1 MRIIIARSFLS
12 SSSLS
17 FFLREARAI
26 DVRIKRNETRTV
38 FEPFVHFFAFEK
50 CAHVQIIAHR
60 PRFRD
65 RERDKPS
72 GCVRSRAS
80 FQSLAFLLRFL
91 SLGWGSFLEKKRD
104 KKQLLSLKIKTK
116 KILTSQTQTS
126 FLLKAQQ
133 RIQQPTTSGRRRQL
147 LGMAHRG
154 RERAKGP
161 GVERELRHRN
171 HRGRRHVQL
180 VGEPGELLR
189 RGVIEKREIY
199 DRCDRGGVIGTSRG
213 RGRG

>member
-1 MRIIIARSFLS
+1 MSIIACSFL

-50 CAHVQIIAHR
+50 CCRVQICSHR

-91 SLGWGSFLEKKRD
+91 SSWVAASSPREKTRQKAAAFIKNKNKKNIDIPNTNFFLIKGTAAYTTANHLRTTTTTFGDGSPGKRTGEG
-104 KKQLLSLKIKTK
+104 S
-116 KILTSQTQTS
+116 
-126 FLLKAQQ
+126 
-133 RIQQPTTSGRRRQL
+133 RRRARITPPESPRTTTRSI
-147 LGMAHRG
+147 GWRTRRIIMPG
-154 RERAKGP
+154 SYRE
-161 GVERELRHRN
+161 
-171 HRGRRHVQL
+171 
-180 VGEPGELLR
+180 
-189 RGVIEKREIY
+189 
-199 DRCDRGGVIGTSRG
+199 T
-213 RGRG
+213 

>member
-1 MRIIIARSFLS
+1 MRIIIARSFL

-38 FEPFVHFFAFEK
+38 FEPFVHFFAFKK
-50 CAHVQIIAHR
+50 CSHVQIIAHR

-91 SLGWGSFLEKKRD
+91 SSWGGSFLEKKRD

-199 DRCDRGGVIGTSRG
+199 DRCDRGGVTGTSRG

>member
-1 MRIIIARSFLS
+1 M
-12 SSSLS
+12 
-17 FFLREARAI
+17 
-26 DVRIKRNETRTV
+26 
-38 FEPFVHFFAFEK
+38 
-50 CAHVQIIAHR
+50 QIIAHR

-91 SLGWGSFLEKKRD
+91 SLGWAASSRKNETKSSFHI
-104 KKQLLSLKIKTK
+104 KIKTK

>member
-1 MRIIIARSFLS
+1 M
-12 SSSLS
+12 
-17 FFLREARAI
+17 
-26 DVRIKRNETRTV
+26 
-38 FEPFVHFFAFEK
+38 
-50 CAHVQIIAHR
+50 QIIAHR

-91 SLGWGSFLEKKRD
+91 SSWGGSFLEKKRD
-104 KKQLLSLKIKTK
+104 KKQLLLLKIKTK

-171 HRGRRHVQL
+171 HRGRRQVQL
-180 VGEPGELLR
+180 VGEPGELLC

-213 RGRG
+213 RVRG

>member
-1 MRIIIARSFLS
+1 MSIIACSFL

-50 CAHVQIIAHR
+50 CSHVQITAHR

-65 RERDKPS
+65 KERDKPS

-91 SLGWGSFLEKKRD
+91 SSWGGSFLEKKRD

>member
-1 MRIIIARSFLS
+1 MRIIIARSFL

-38 FEPFVHFFAFEK
+38 FEPFVHFFAFKK
-50 CAHVQIIAHR
+50 CSHVQIIAHR

-91 SLGWGSFLEKKRD
+91 SSWGGSFLEKKRD

-116 KILTSQTQTS
+116 KNIDIPNTNF
-126 FLLKAQQ
+126 FLIKGTAAY
-133 RIQQPTTSGRRRQL
+133 TTANHLRTTTTTFGDGSPGKRTGEGSRRRARITPPESPRTTTRSI
-147 LGMAHRG
+147 GWRTRRIITPG
-154 RERAKGP
+154 SYRE
-161 GVERELRHRN
+161 
-171 HRGRRHVQL
+171 
-180 VGEPGELLR
+180 
-189 RGVIEKREIY
+189 
-199 DRCDRGGVIGTSRG
+199 T
-213 RGRG
+213 

>member
-1 MRIIIARSFLS
+1 MRIIIARSFL

-50 CAHVQIIAHR
+50 CSRVQICSHR

-91 SLGWGSFLEKKRD
+91 SSWGGSFLEKKRD
-104 KKQLLSLKIKTK
+104 KKQLLSLKIKIK

>member
-50 CAHVQIIAHR
+50 CSHVQIIAHR

-80 FQSLAFLLRFL
+80 FQSLAFVLRFL
-91 SLGWGSFLEKKRD
+91 SLGWSSFLEKKRD
-104 KKQLLSLKIKTK
+104 EKNIDIPNTNFFLIKGT
-116 KILTSQTQTS
+116 
-126 FLLKAQQ
+126 AAY
-133 RIQQPTTSGRRRQL
+133 TTANHLRTTTTTFGDGSPGKRTGEGSRRRARITPPESPRTTTRSI
-147 LGMAHRG
+147 GWRTRRIITPG
-154 RERAKGP
+154 SYRE
-161 GVERELRHRN
+161 
-171 HRGRRHVQL
+171 
-180 VGEPGELLR
+180 
-189 RGVIEKREIY
+189 
-199 DRCDRGGVIGTSRG
+199 T
-213 RGRG
+213 

>member
-1 MRIIIARSFLS
+1 MCAFARIVSITRFL
-12 SSSLS
+12 
-17 FFLREARAI
+17 
-26 DVRIKRNETRTV
+26 
-38 FEPFVHFFAFEK
+38 
-50 CAHVQIIAHR
+50 
-60 PRFRD
+60 
-65 RERDKPS
+65 
-72 GCVRSRAS
+72 AS
-80 FQSLAFLLRFL
+80 F
-91 SLGWGSFLEKKRD
+91 SFSWVSSVLEKKRD
-104 KKQLLSLKIKTK
+104 KKQLSHKNKNK
-116 KILTSQTQTS
+116 KNIDIPTQTS

-161 GVERELRHRN
+161 GVERELRHGN

-199 DRCDRGGVIGTSRG
+199 DRCDRGGVTGTSRG

>member
-1 MRIIIARSFLS
+1 MCAFARIVSITRFLASF
-12 SSSLS
+12 S
-17 FFLREARAI
+17 FFL
-26 DVRIKRNETRTV
+26 
-38 FEPFVHFFAFEK
+38 
-50 CAHVQIIAHR
+50 
-60 PRFRD
+60 
-65 RERDKPS
+65 
-72 GCVRSRAS
+72 G
-80 FQSLAFLLRFL
+80 
-91 SLGWGSFLEKKRD
+91 GSFLEKKRD

>member
-1 MRIIIARSFLS
+1 MSIIACSFL

-50 CAHVQIIAHR
+50 CSHVQIIAHR

-80 FQSLAFLLRFL
+80 LQSLAFFVFFLLGGAASSRKNETK
-91 SLGWGSFLEKKRD
+91 SSFHI
-104 KKQLLSLKIKTK
+104 KIKTK

>member
-1 MRIIIARSFLS
+1 MSIIACSFLS
-12 SSSLS
+12 S

-26 DVRIKRNETRTV
+26 DVRIKKNETRTV

-50 CAHVQIIAHR
+50 CSHVRICSHR

-65 RERDKPS
+65 RERTKPS

-91 SLGWGSFLEKKRD
+91 SSLGGSFLEKKRD

>member
-1 MRIIIARSFLS
+1 MSIIACSFL

-50 CAHVQIIAHR
+50 CSHVQIIAHR

-104 KKQLLSLKIKTK
+104 KKQLSHKNKNK
-116 KILTSQTQTS
+116 KNIDISQRTS

>member
-1 MRIIIARSFLS
+1 MRIIIARSFL

-50 CAHVQIIAHR
+50 CSHVQITAHR
-60 PRFRD
+60 PHFRD
-65 RERDKPS
+65 KERDKPS

-80 FQSLAFLLRFL
+80 LQSLAFLLRFL
-91 SLGWGSFLEKKRD
+91 SLGWAASSRKNETKSSFHI
-104 KKQLLSLKIKTK
+104 KIKTK

>member
-1 MRIIIARSFLS
+1 M
-12 SSSLS
+12 
-17 FFLREARAI
+17 
-26 DVRIKRNETRTV
+26 
-38 FEPFVHFFAFEK
+38 
-50 CAHVQIIAHR
+50 QICSHR

-91 SLGWGSFLEKKRD
+91 SSWGGSFLEKKRD

-126 FLLKAQQ
+126 FLLKARQ

-161 GVERELRHRN
+161 GVERELRHGN

-180 VGEPGELLR
+180 VGEPAELLR

-199 DRCDRGGVIGTSRG
+199 DRCDRGGVTGTSRG

>member
-1 MRIIIARSFLS
+1 MKAS
-12 SSSLS
+12 SRVHFSHHLS
-17 FFLREARAI
+17 FFLRKARAI
-26 DVRIKRNETRTV
+26 DVRIKKNETRTV

-50 CAHVQIIAHR
+50 CSRVQICSHR

-91 SLGWGSFLEKKRD
+91 SSWGGSFLEKKRD

-126 FLLKAQQ
+126 FFLKGTAAY
-133 RIQQPTTSGRRRQL
+133 TTANHLRTTTTTFGDGSPGKRTGEGSRRRARITPPESPRTTTRSI
-147 LGMAHRG
+147 GWRTRRIITPG
-154 RERAKGP
+154 SYRE
-161 GVERELRHRN
+161 
-171 HRGRRHVQL
+171 
-180 VGEPGELLR
+180 
-189 RGVIEKREIY
+189 
-199 DRCDRGGVIGTSRG
+199 T
-213 RGRG
+213 

>member
-1 MRIIIARSFLS
+1 MCAFARIVSITRFLASF
-12 SSSLS
+12 S
-17 FFLREARAI
+17 FSRVGQRPRE
-26 DVRIKRNETRTV
+26 KNET
-38 FEPFVHFFAFEK
+38 K
-50 CAHVQIIAHR
+50 
-60 PRFRD
+60 
-65 RERDKPS
+65 S
-72 GCVRSRAS
+72 S
-80 FQSLAFLLRFL
+80 FHI
-91 SLGWGSFLEKKRD
+91 
-104 KKQLLSLKIKTK
+104 KIKTK

>member
-1 MRIIIARSFLS
+1 MCAFARI
-12 SSSLS
+12 
-17 FFLREARAI
+17 
-26 DVRIKRNETRTV
+26 V
-38 FEPFVHFFAFEK
+38 
-50 CAHVQIIAHR
+50 
-60 PRFRD
+60 
-65 RERDKPS
+65 
-72 GCVRSRAS
+72 
-80 FQSLAFLLRFL
+80 SLAFLLRFL
-91 SLGWGSFLEKKRD
+91 SLRWQLPREKTRQKAAAFTKNKN
-104 KKQLLSLKIKTK
+104 KKNID
-116 KILTSQTQTS
+116 ISQRTS

>member
-1 MRIIIARSFLS
+1 MLTCKLSHIDRVFATENVINRADVCVRAHRFNRSLSCFVFFLS
-12 SSSLS
+12 GGGAASS
-17 FFLREARAI
+17 R
-26 DVRIKRNETRTV
+26 KNET
-38 FEPFVHFFAFEK
+38 K
-50 CAHVQIIAHR
+50 
-60 PRFRD
+60 
-65 RERDKPS
+65 S
-72 GCVRSRAS
+72 S
-80 FQSLAFLLRFL
+80 FHI
-91 SLGWGSFLEKKRD
+91 
-104 KKQLLSLKIKTK
+104 KIKTK

-133 RIQQPTTSGRRRQL
+133 RIQQPTTSGRRQL

>member
-1 MRIIIARSFLS
+1 MRIIIARSFL

-50 CAHVQIIAHR
+50 CSHVQIIAHR
-60 PRFRD
+60 PRFLD

-80 FQSLAFLLRFL
+80 FQSLAFVLRFL
-91 SLGWGSFLEKKRD
+91 SSWVAASSRKNETKSSFHI
-104 KKQLLSLKIKTK
+104 KIKTK

>member
-1 MRIIIARSFLS
+1 MLTCKLS
-12 SSSLS
+12 HIDRVFATENVINRADVCVRAHRFNRSLS
-17 FFLREARAI
+17 FSRVGGAASSR
-26 DVRIKRNETRTV
+26 KNET
-38 FEPFVHFFAFEK
+38 K
-50 CAHVQIIAHR
+50 
-60 PRFRD
+60 
-65 RERDKPS
+65 S
-72 GCVRSRAS
+72 S
-80 FQSLAFLLRFL
+80 FHI
-91 SLGWGSFLEKKRD
+91 
-104 KKQLLSLKIKTK
+104 KIKTK

>member
-1 MRIIIARSFLS
+1 MSIIACSFL

-50 CAHVQIIAHR
+50 CSHVQIIAHR

-91 SLGWGSFLEKKRD
+91 SSWGGSFLEKKRD

-180 VGEPGELLR
+180 VGEPGELLC

>member
-1 MRIIIARSFLS
+1 MSIIACSFL

-38 FEPFVHFFAFEK
+38 FEPFVHFFAFKK
-50 CAHVQIIAHR
+50 CSHVQIIAHR

-72 GCVRSRAS
+72 RCVRSRAS

-91 SLGWGSFLEKKRD
+91 SLGWAASSRKNETKSSFHI
-104 KKQLLSLKIKTK
+104 KIKTK

>member
-1 MRIIIARSFLS
+1 MRIIIARSFL

-50 CAHVQIIAHR
+50 CSHVQIIAHR

-80 FQSLAFLLRFL
+80 LQSLAFLLRFL
-91 SLGWGSFLEKKRD
+91 SLGWGSFLEEKRD
-104 KKQLLSLKIKTK
+104 KKQLSHKNKNK

-171 HRGRRHVQL
+171 NRGRRHVQL

>member
-1 MRIIIARSFLS
+1 VCVRAHRFNRSLSCFVFFLS
-12 SSSLS
+12 GGGAASS
-17 FFLREARAI
+17 R
-26 DVRIKRNETRTV
+26 KNET
-38 FEPFVHFFAFEK
+38 K
-50 CAHVQIIAHR
+50 
-60 PRFRD
+60 
-65 RERDKPS
+65 S
-72 GCVRSRAS
+72 S
-80 FQSLAFLLRFL
+80 FHI
-91 SLGWGSFLEKKRD
+91 
-104 KKQLLSLKIKTK
+104 KIKTK

-180 VGEPGELLR
+180 VSEPGELLR

>member
-1 MRIIIARSFLS
+1 MKAS
-12 SSSLS
+12 SRVHFSHHLS
-17 FFLREARAI
+17 FFLRKARAI
-26 DVRIKRNETRTV
+26 DVRIKKNETRTV

-50 CAHVQIIAHR
+50 CCRVQICSHR

-91 SLGWGSFLEKKRD
+91 SSWGGSFLEKKRD